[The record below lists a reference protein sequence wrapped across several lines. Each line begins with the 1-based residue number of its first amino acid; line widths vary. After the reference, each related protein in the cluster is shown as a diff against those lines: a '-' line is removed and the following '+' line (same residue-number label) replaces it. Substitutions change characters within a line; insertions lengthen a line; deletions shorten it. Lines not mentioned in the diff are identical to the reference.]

1 MKKFYF
7 IFFATSLFFSNN
19 LVAQELDK
27 ECNIKKIGNNY
38 YEIKCPLTFSQEDLK
53 DRDFSG
59 QADFDVEAKTNF
71 AAANF
76 AISKNQKW
84 FLIKDYHS
92 DNKYLK
98 NGNVIYTGIAKLQIG
113 NNKIPKD
120 AQNAKTF
127 IQSAN

>member
-1 MKKFYF
+1 MKKFSF
-7 IFFATSLFFSNN
+7 IIFATSVFFSNN

-27 ECNIKKIGNNY
+27 DCNIKKFGNNY

-53 DRDFSG
+53 DRDISG

-76 AISKNQKW
+76 AINKNQKW

-92 DNKYLK
+92 TDQYLK
-98 NGNVIYTGIAKLQIG
+98 NGKVIHTGVAKLQIG
-113 NNKIPKD
+113 NSKMPKD
-120 AQNAKTF
+120 AQNAKIF